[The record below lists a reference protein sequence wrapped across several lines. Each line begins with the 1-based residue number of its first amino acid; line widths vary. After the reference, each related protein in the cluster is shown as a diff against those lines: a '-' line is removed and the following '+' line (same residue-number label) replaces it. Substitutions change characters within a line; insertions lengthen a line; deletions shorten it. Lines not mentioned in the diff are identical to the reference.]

1 MTRCGIGFGGAAAA
15 ASSVRMWLAKSA
27 GCGIGFGGAFVAAA
41 ALGLLGPAAL
51 PAPVHAQGG
60 APADFEP
67 PRTPWG
73 DPDFRGYYLPGA
85 PQPLE
90 TRASDEWRPEEGSNR
105 GQGAAFS
112 RFFEPDP
119 DAPPRPARIARPM
132 IIDPPDGK
140 VPLQPWAAGR
150 RDEIMARQDELAH
163 LDPRVKCLPSA
174 LPRAHL
180 PVGYNTYQILQIPG
194 YVVMLYEWNH
204 LYRYIPLDGRP
215 HLPPGVRLGM
225 GDSRGRWE
233 GDTLVVDVTNFTANT
248 WPVGHGAPPEG
259 APASALTS
267 GHGVFHSGDLRVVER
282 FTFVDADTIRYT
294 ATIEDPHVFTQP
306 WTIEFDAL
314 RRAPAGHMLFEY
326 ACHEGNG
333 RNLELMTGVDV
344 DAARVRVR

>member
-1 MTRCGIGFGGAAAA
+1 MIHRRTG
-15 ASSVRMWLAKSA
+15 
-27 GCGIGFGGAFVAAA
+27 FVAVVAVA

-60 APADFEP
+60 EPVDFEP

-73 DPDFRGYYLPGA
+73 DPDLRGYYLPA
-85 PQPLE
+85 PSQPLE
-90 TRASDEWRPEEGSNR
+90 TRASDEWRQAEGVNR

-140 VPLQPWAAGR
+140 VPLQPWAAEQRG
-150 RDEIMARQDELAH
+150 EIMARQDELAH

-194 YVVMLYEWNH
+194 YVIMLYEWNH

-215 HLPPGVRLGM
+215 HLPPDIRLGM
-225 GDSRGRWE
+225 GD
-233 GDTLVVDVTNFTANT
+233 
-248 WPVGHGAPPEG
+248 
-259 APASALTS
+259 
-267 GHGVFHSGDLRVVER
+267 
-282 FTFVDADTIRYT
+282 
-294 ATIEDPHVFTQP
+294 
-306 WTIEFDAL
+306 
-314 RRAPAGHMLFEY
+314 
-326 ACHEGNG
+326 
-333 RNLELMTGVDV
+333 
-344 DAARVRVR
+344 